1 MFMWEYVEQCVVG
14 TAVME
19 CMGDRDAVVSG
30 KVGMSTVVSVVVR
43 TVLVEATI
51 PRTAV

>member
-30 KVGMSTVVSVVVR
+30 KVGMSAVVSAVVR
-43 TVLVEATI
+43 TVLVEASAL
-51 PRTAV
+51 RTAV